1 MKICVYDKYD
11 NPDHLFNVLR
21 SLFNKLDSQ
30 NIQIGSMV
38 IYATTWNKET
48 GKSEEVVDEDGD
60 KVAFEIGQF
69 PFAEIEEMGENDNLV
84 LVVPVKEG
92 CEYSQEGYRQAC
104 FSFEKEKELAT
115 LLPIVRT
122 SKAGNTKIYST
133 IDEIKKDNFSRFQIL
148 KAIKTASVFRNYKW
162 SSEKF
167 QKTLDKVSN

>member
-1 MKICVYDKYD
+1 M
-11 NPDHLFNVLR
+11 
-21 SLFNKLDSQ
+21 
-30 NIQIGSMV
+30 
-38 IYATTWNKET
+38 
-48 GKSEEVVDEDGD
+48 
-60 KVAFEIGQF
+60 AFEIGRF

-84 LVVPVKEG
+84 LVAPVKEG
-92 CEYSQEGYRQAC
+92 REYSQEGYRQAC

-148 KAIKTASVFRNYKW
+148 KAIKTDSVFRNYKW

-167 QKTLDKVSN
+167 SKNS